1 MFRVFDN
8 DCVVLFSRRVAAEQ
22 YADQV
27 NSRNIANRHPFRAIV
42 EVGDHSYWRRPA
54 GPTPDGGWR
63 WAEESPPAECG
74 DRTRAVRAV
83 VCRWYADRAASWAAG

>member
-8 DCVVLFSRRVAAEQ
+8 VCVVLFSRRVAAEQ

-27 NSRNIANRHPFRAIV
+27 NSRNISNRHPFRAIV
-42 EVGDHSYWRRPA
+42 EVGGHTYWRRPS
-54 GPTPDGGWR
+54 GVGPDGEWR
-63 WAEESPPAECG
+63 GAVESPPAECG

-83 VCRWYADRAASWAAG
+83 VVRWYADRDASWAAD